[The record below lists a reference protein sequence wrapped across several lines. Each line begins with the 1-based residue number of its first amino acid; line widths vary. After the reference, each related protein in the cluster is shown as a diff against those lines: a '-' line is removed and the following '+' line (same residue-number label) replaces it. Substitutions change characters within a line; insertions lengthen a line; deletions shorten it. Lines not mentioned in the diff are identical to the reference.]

1 MFDQTADF
9 FFYSLLLLTHLRSQ
23 HHNFI
28 VLNLALTNT
37 QRHLSTSYN
46 SSWLLIKKFS
56 SLFFRH
62 INLSFWLDSLF
73 SGNWYSECSVM
84 TIQAPKIIQG
94 TKFGTLKKPMFSL
107 SHMIIFSFN
116 GKIKRTI
123 KGTTSSEEYLK
134 QSRPSLE

>member
-1 MFDQTADF
+1 
-9 FFYSLLLLTHLRSQ
+9 
-23 HHNFI
+23 
-28 VLNLALTNT
+28 
-37 QRHLSTSYN
+37 
-46 SSWLLIKKFS
+46 
-56 SLFFRH
+56 
-62 INLSFWLDSLF
+62 
-73 SGNWYSECSVM
+73 M

-134 QSRPSLE
+134 

>member
-23 HHNFI
+23 HHNSI

-37 QRHLSTSYN
+37 QRRLSTSYN
-46 SSWLLIKKFS
+46 SSWFNTNKKKIS

-107 SHMIIFSFN
+107 FHVIIFSFN

-123 KGTTSSEEYLK
+123 NKGTTSSKEYLK
-134 QSRPSLE
+134 

>member
-23 HHNFI
+23 HHNSI

-37 QRHLSTSYN
+37 QRRLSTSYN
-46 SSWLLIKKFS
+46 SSWFNTNKKKIS

-73 SGNWYSECSVM
+73 SGNWYPICSVM

-107 SHMIIFSFN
+107 FHMIIFSFN

-123 KGTTSSEEYLK
+123 KGTTFSEEYLK
-134 QSRPSLE
+134 